1 MFSSLKTL
9 RLIKRQLK
17 NLHGACSVTVKIK
30 FSISCEMSC
39 SNLFGQL
46 INNEINEPFKNF
58 TNHYSTDV
66 YRVLCTLKERPQKS
80 VTERA
85 RLIIFMFHVIN
96 HVPVRKKKD
105 FLISCIL
112 CMCKCI

>member
-1 MFSSLKTL
+1 
-9 RLIKRQLK
+9 
-17 NLHGACSVTVKIK
+17 
-30 FSISCEMSC
+30 MSC

-112 CMCKCI
+112 CM